1 MKIKCDWC
9 GNWIN
14 DFDQTC
20 PSCGG
25 VNSHY
30 KRQAD
35 GIPRT
40 IEELKAWAAAHNL
53 PLEQMR
59 TYIGEDYRGPRAFG
73 IYKDESTG
81 TFVVYKNKDD
91 GSRAIRYQGNDEAYA
106 VNELYMK
113 MKERVAQQK
122 SHMTSTS
129 DNNSYPN
136 NDSGDNHGKKK
147 MSTLKKA
154 LITIGVVMILSQ
166 MLPSIIMM
174 VTMWSIQHAPASPST
189 GYYTYNSEPYYYYR
203 GDWYEW
209 ADDHWA
215 VSSDAADW
223 MENDYSEYYDSYTYD
238 DSSSYS
244 DFEESPYYDKDSSD
258 SDDSNNDSGWS
269 YGNDW
274 DSDSNWDSN
283 DDWDS
288 GWDDWD
294 SDW

>member
-14 DFDQTC
+14 DFDQVC

-25 VNSHY
+25 TNSHY
-30 KRQAD
+30 RRQSD
-35 GIPRT
+35 GTPQT
-40 IEELKAWAAAHNL
+40 IEELKAWAVAHNL

-73 IYKDESTG
+73 IYKDESTQ

-91 GSRAIRYQGNDEAYA
+91 GSRAVRYQGNDEAYA

-113 MKERVAQQK
+113 LKERVAQQK
-122 SHMTSTS
+122 SHMATSQQG
-129 DNNSYPN
+129 NPYRNSYSEGAAP
-136 NDSGDNHGKKK
+136 SGSGRKKK
-147 MSTLKKA
+147 SILRRI
-154 LITIGVVMILSQ
+154 LIMILSLVILSQ
-166 MLPSIIMM
+166 VIPSIIVM
-174 VTMWSIQHAPASPST
+174 VIMRGVSNIPAT
-189 GYYTYNSEPYYYYR
+189 GYYTYDSAPYYYYR

-209 ADDHWA
+209 DTDHWRTTT
-215 VSSDAADW
+215 DTADW
-223 MENDYSEYYDSYTYD
+223 MESGYSEYYDSYSYD
-238 DSSSYS
+238 SESYYG
-244 DFEESPYYDKDSSD
+244 DFEDSPFYSTGSYD
-258 SDDSNNDSGWS
+258 SDDDNGWS
-269 YGNDW
+269 YDNDW
-274 DSDSNWDSN
+274 DYDSNWDSD